1 MWSCLF
7 FSRLASWLFSENNV
21 SREWKISERHSMFFV
36 DDLREICQMYYDR
49 VYLCEGQKWDL
60 EREVRKRDYEV
71 QEINKRKQQK
81 KKKEKNKRWT
91 MRGEREQP
99 PAARF
104 FCATPLWMSLFALS
118 LVVPPSFCTYTYVSI
133 WVLFSL
139 SFTMFLL
146 ENTLSGFS
154 TTRNRTMKRNDCVL
168 SLSSFFPFFFF
179 FFFCQREY
187 KNERKNKEIRFR
199 FRHFALLL

>member
-1 MWSCLF
+1 
-7 FSRLASWLFSENNV
+7 
-21 SREWKISERHSMFFV
+21 
-36 DDLREICQMYYDR
+36 
-49 VYLCEGQKWDL
+49 
-60 EREVRKRDYEV
+60 
-71 QEINKRKQQK
+71 
-81 KKKEKNKRWT
+81 

-179 FFFCQREY
+179 FFFVNASTKTNVKTKKYDFASGILLYFRNFDDASYGHFILYCIILVSPVSVIY
-187 KNERKNKEIRFR
+187 LPFSSIRLSFPG
-199 FRHFALLL
+199 